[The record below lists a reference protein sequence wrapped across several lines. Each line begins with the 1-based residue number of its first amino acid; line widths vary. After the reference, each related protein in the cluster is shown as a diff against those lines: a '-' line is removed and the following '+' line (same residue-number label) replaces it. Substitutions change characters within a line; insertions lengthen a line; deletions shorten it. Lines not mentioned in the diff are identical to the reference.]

1 VHSASETLIS
11 QANHAELVRLD
22 QERAKLRSQTDQLI
36 SDLNRNKEELQRKLA
51 GKKLQCQQLKEMQA
65 SRGSADFDRVSLEI
79 AQLEKQVQD
88 MTASNALEIRKAVEA
103 SQLQYETALQRQE
116 ERHIASMTKGYD
128 STLSTVENV
137 VSTHNATVTSI
148 STAFCTTLSGVQ
160 RDSSQGL
167 SLLSNALDRN
177 TNQLEGMSSAQL
189 EAYGVIASEIRSG
202 VAEIRRMEESRAIQQ
217 DETLA
222 FLKRTEEAR
231 AIRDEERDRKF
242 QYVVDSFN
250 TTSSLVC
257 LQL

>member
-1 VHSASETLIS
+1 MHSASETLIR
-11 QANHAELVRLD
+11 QANHAETIRLD
-22 QERAKLRSQTDQLI
+22 QEHAKQRSQTDQII
-36 SDLNRNKEELQRKLA
+36 SDLNRNKEELERKLA

-65 SRGSADFDRVSLEI
+65 SRASADFDRVSLEI

-88 MTASNALEIRKAVEA
+88 IAASNALEIRKAVEA

-116 ERHIASMTKGYD
+116 ERHIASMTKGHD

-148 STAFCTTLSGVQ
+148 STAFCTTLSEVQ

-167 SLLSNALDRN
+167 SLLTNALDRN
-177 TNQLEGMSSAQL
+177 TDQIQGMSSTQL
-189 EAYGVIASEIRSG
+189 EAYGMIASEIRSG
-202 VAEIRRMEESRAIQQ
+202 VAEMRKMDASRAIQH

-222 FLKRTEEAR
+222 FLRRTEEAR

-242 QYVVDSFN
+242 QYVIDTFN